1 MKALLLV
8 FGLFGLLAPH
18 DFFISICTIH
28 HDPEEQRLEITWR
41 ITTHDL
47 EHTLEPDAGGPL
59 KLGTEREDPR
69 ADSLVASYLQRHLRL
84 ELHGQRLQPRYLG
97 KEVDLETTYAYLEV
111 DGIADPEGLTVL
123 NTLLQD
129 LFLEQQNIVHL
140 ETGAGTASH
149 TFIHGS
155 EPHTFTTPQ

>member
-1 MKALLLV
+1 MKMLLFAL
-8 FGLFGLLAPH
+8 GLSGVLGLH
-18 DFFISICTIH
+18 DFFISICTMRH
-28 HDPEEQRLEITWR
+28 NAGAQRLEVTWR

-47 EHTLEPDAGGPL
+47 EHTLEPDAGGAL

-69 ADSLVASYLQRHLRL
+69 ADSLIAAYLERHLRL
-84 ELHGQRLQPRYLG
+84 ELRGERLKPRYLG
-97 KEVDLETTYAYLEV
+97 KEVELETTYAYLEV
-111 DGIADPEGLTVL
+111 DGVADPEGLTVL

-140 ETGAGTASH
+140 ETATGTASH

>member
-1 MKALLLV
+1 
-8 FGLFGLLAPH
+8 
-18 DFFISICTIH
+18 
-28 HDPEEQRLEITWR
+28 
-41 ITTHDL
+41 
-47 EHTLEPDAGGPL
+47 
-59 KLGTEREDPR
+59 EDPR
-69 ADSLVASYLQRHLRL
+69 ADSLIASYLQRHLRL

-140 ETGAGTASH
+140 ETSAG
-149 TFIHGS
+149 
-155 EPHTFTTPQ
+155 

>member
-1 MKALLLV
+1 
-8 FGLFGLLAPH
+8 
-18 DFFISICTIH
+18 
-28 HDPEEQRLEITWR
+28 
-41 ITTHDL
+41 
-47 EHTLEPDAGGPL
+47 
-59 KLGTEREDPR
+59 
-69 ADSLVASYLQRHLRL
+69 L

-140 ETGAGTASH
+140 ETSAGTASH